1 MYWRKKI
8 QGWGPCGA
16 ARIALMVVSLA
27 FSPRVCSQVL
37 DCEIEL
43 TAMAGVLPG
52 EPVVLKEYYGKQLQA
67 LDTVN
72 ADLSGTVVFQC
83 PSPNHPGRYQL
94 ELPNDFRIEFLYSG
108 TSVRLTIRD
117 VESVDGITAQEG
129 KDTQLLAEFERKMIE
144 LNAMSAAMVG
154 ELDKGLAPDVMEES
168 RQRIF
173 EQVNNEWNSWQ
184 KEMQNEHPNSLMS
197 FYLGLM
203 KTIEPREAP
212 PTEENP
218 EEWTANDFR
227 LRFWDGVDF
236 DNPALVRDPSLEMML
251 EYYLG
256 INAKKDPELMIEEAI
271 WMMNR
276 ASYNSQVWKY
286 LAEYFMFGFIQGRGV
301 CMDKV
306 TVDVF
311 DHLDRQSQ
319 LSWLS
324 ESKIA
329 EFRAFVDTKRRVCC
343 GEVMEDLT
351 LTDSRGQWT
360 SLSDLDTDLRLLI
373 VWDSGC
379 DHCLEAMGTL
389 NQMASSLSA
398 FDVGVYSLG
407 YDLDNEEREQL
418 LREVGWRYATHVSDE
433 PWMQKPASRDSLI
446 AAGLTTKGSLQ
457 FRDYL
462 DVDVTPKLYLLDREN
477 RILAKDFK
485 VGRLFGLLKSYS
497 H

>member
-1 MYWRKKI
+1 
-8 QGWGPCGA
+8 
-16 ARIALMVVSLA
+16 MVGLLL
-27 FSPRVCSQVL
+27 FSPRVSSQVL
-37 DCEIEL
+37 DCGIEL
-43 TAMAGVLPG
+43 TAVTGVLPG
-52 EPVVLKEYYGKQLQA
+52 EPVVLKEYYGKQPQA
-67 LDTVN
+67 LDTAY

-83 PSPNHPGRYQL
+83 PSPNHPGRYQMQ
-94 ELPNDFRIEFLYSG
+94 LPNDFHIEFLYSG
-108 TSVRLTIRD
+108 APVRLTYRD
-117 VESVDGITAQEG
+117 VESVDAVTVHEG
-129 KDTQLLAEFERKMIE
+129 KETQHLADFERKMSE
-144 LNAMSAAMVG
+144 LNAMSTAMVN
-154 ELDKGLAPDVMEES
+154 ELDQDLAPEVLEES
-168 RQRIF
+168 REKIF
-173 EQVNNEWNSWQ
+173 EEVTNEWKAW
-184 KEMQNEHPNSLMS
+184 KLGMQTEHPNSLMS

-203 KTIEPREAP
+203 KTVEPREAP

-251 EYYLG
+251 EYYLSV
-256 INAKKDPELMIEEAI
+256 NAKKDPGVTAEEATGL
-271 WMMNR
+271 MDR

-286 LAEYFMFGFIQGRGV
+286 LVEYFMFGYTQGRGV

-311 DHLDRQSQ
+311 DHLDRKSQ

-324 ESKIA
+324 ASKIA
-329 EFRAFVDTKRRVCC
+329 QFRAFVDTKRRVCC
-343 GEVMEDLT
+343 GEIMEDLT
-351 LTDSRGQWT
+351 LTDTGGKWT
-360 SLSDLDTDLRLLI
+360 SLSDLDTDYRLLI
-373 VWDSGC
+373 VWDAGC

-389 NQMASSLSA
+389 NQMASSLGA

-407 YDLDNEEREQL
+407 YDLDNEAREQL
-418 LREVGWRYATHVSDE
+418 LREVGWGYAKHVSDE

-477 RILAKDFK
+477 RILAKDFR
-485 VGRLFGLLKSYS
+485 VGRLFGLLKAHS